1 MNSTEYE
8 EDLLDLIKELSTSDH
23 LSMTDGDCKLIRYY
37 VHSDGCS
44 RVPDLYV
51 SECYK
56 HDFYYR
62 THHDFEGKLITR
74 AEADRRFRLGIQHK
88 SGCGVFNLL
97 SWWRW
102 AAVRLWASGA
112 WYKKENCHG

>member
-8 EDLLDLIKELSTSDH
+8 EDLLDFIKELSTFDH
-23 LSMTDGDCKLIRYY
+23 LSMTDNDCKMIRYY
-37 VHSDGCS
+37 VHSDGCT
-44 RVPDLYV
+44 RVSSLYLP
-51 SECYK
+51 ECYK

-74 AEADRRFRLGIQHK
+74 AEADKRFRLGIQK
-88 SGCGVFNLL
+88 RSGCGVYNLL

-102 AAVRLWASGA
+102 AGVRLWGYNA
-112 WYKKENCHG
+112 WYKREACHG